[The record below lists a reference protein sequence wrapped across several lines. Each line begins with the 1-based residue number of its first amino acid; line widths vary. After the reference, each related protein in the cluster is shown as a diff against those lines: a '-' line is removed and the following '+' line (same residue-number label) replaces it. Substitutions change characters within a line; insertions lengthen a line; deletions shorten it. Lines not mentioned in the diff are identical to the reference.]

1 MVLPMRTACARRL
14 VVGSCAVAWMAAGS
28 SPAAGQETVVEGR
41 VEVVEVGVLADLPG
55 SLRGM
60 SARDLAARLAI
71 VEGGIERQPVSVAAV
86 GGEGHD
92 PYGRV
97 LVVVDTAR
105 CNPEILRLAP
115 ASLGAEAE
123 RLVALGPVEVALL
136 GERLAPVAGPSRA
149 ANEVAAALARVASET
164 QCGPPPAPDRLERM
178 ELEAGALECA
188 ARPCLLAWIGPGW
201 GRLPEGEGAAA
212 PPPSTSLV
220 EPLAKRLAGL
230 GWTFLAAPIDR
241 SEASSPK
248 RHGPEPRY
256 RPETGTYT
264 FGINVLERRKQKAP
278 MSEDDYSRFLDVW
291 QAPLRRLVAATAG
304 ELAATG
310 DEVRRALDALAA
322 RSILYYRSERKPSD
336 GAPTLVVREAGEAG
350 ERFRTPEWAP
360 VFDR

>member
-1 MVLPMRTACARRL
+1 MRVARERW
-14 VVGSCAVAWMAAGS
+14 VGVAVGSLALAAGGLP
-28 SPAAGQETVVEGR
+28 PAGAQETVVEGR

-60 SARDLAARLAI
+60 SARDLASRVAI
-71 VEGGIERQPVSVAAV
+71 VEGGIERQPVSVAAL

-97 LVVVDTAR
+97 LVVVDVAR
-105 CNPEILRLAP
+105 CNPEILKVAP
-115 ASLGAEAE
+115 AALGAEAE

-136 GERLAPVAGPSRA
+136 GDELALRAGPSRSA
-149 ANEVAAALARVASET
+149 SEVAAALARVGSEA
-164 QCGPPPAPDRLERM
+164 QCGPPPAPDRLEQM
-178 ELEAGALECA
+178 ELAAASLACD

-201 GRLPEGEGAAA
+201 GRLPEGEGAAM
-212 PPPSTSLV
+212 PPPSSELV

-241 SEASSPK
+241 AEASSPK

-256 RPETGTYT
+256 RPESGTYT

-278 MSEDDYSRFLDVW
+278 MSEDDYSRFLDLW

-304 ELAATG
+304 ELAANG
-310 DEVRRALDALAA
+310 EEVRRALDALAA

-336 GAPTLVVREAGEAG
+336 GAPTLLVREPGEAG